1 MKYLLNFLK
10 TNAVILLSALAFTV
24 LYNGAFFNHFNQIYT
39 SFNLSF
45 FISIGIVL
53 FAVTAL
59 ALSLLCYRKTTKP
72 VLILLFIIA
81 AFTAYYMNTYDI
93 IVDKTMIQNIV
104 QTNVKEATDLFT
116 WKMVGYFLVLGA
128 LPAFIIS
135 RVNLPKSTFKAALG
149 NKIKIILLL
158 LLIIVSQAATFSK
171 NYSSFFREHKIVRF
185 YANPI
190 TPVYSAIQ
198 FGIQS
203 HTDGSPQEIT
213 PLGED
218 AKKSASDTDRH
229 LTILVVGET
238 ARADHFSLNGYSKPT
253 NPLLEKEQV
262 VSLKNLSSCG
272 TSTAVSVP
280 CMFSGLGRENYSEK
294 KFNASENLLD
304 VLNRAGVQV
313 LWRDNNSDSKGVMT
327 RLGAFYQDYK
337 DPKIN
342 TICDV
347 ECRDEGMLVGLQ
359 EFIDQNKNRDITIVL
374 HPMGSH
380 GPAYY
385 NRYPK
390 AFEKFTPACQ
400 TNLLEKCSVEEIA
413 NAFDNT
419 ILYTD
424 YFLSKVI
431 VLLKPNASHFQT
443 AMIYMADHGE
453 SLGENGVYLHGMP
466 YSIAPVAQKHPASI
480 IWLGDGFKGLS
491 FEALK
496 QKADEPLSHDY
507 LFSTILGL
515 NKIETK
521 IYDPK
526 MDFLRP

>member
-1 MKYLLNFLK
+1 MKRIFYLSK
-10 TNAVILLSALAFTV
+10 TNLIVIAAALAFT
-24 LYNGAFFNHFNQIYT
+24 LFYNWSFFNHFNQAYS
-39 SFNLSF
+39 SFNLPF
-45 FISIGIVL
+45 FISVGIVL
-53 FAVTAL
+53 FALTAL
-59 ALSLLCYRKTTKP
+59 ILSLLCYRFTLKP
-72 VLILLFIIA
+72 VLVLMFVIA
-81 AFTAYYMNTYDI
+81 AFTAYYMNTYDVV
-93 IVDKTMIQNIV
+93 VDKTMIQNVV

-116 WKMVGYFLVLGA
+116 WKMVGYFVVLGL
-128 LPAFIIS
+128 LPAIVIS
-135 RVNLPKSTFKAALG
+135 RLKLPKTSFKAALG
-149 NKIKIILLL
+149 NKLKLILL
-158 LLIIVSQAATFSK
+158 LLIIIGSQAALFSK

-190 TPVYSAIQ
+190 TPVYSAVQ
-198 FGIQS
+198 FVINS
-203 HTDGSPQEIT
+203 HTDSTPQVVA

-218 AKKSASDTDRH
+218 AKKSANDTDRH

-238 ARADHFSLNGYSKPT
+238 ARADHFSLNGYAKQT

-262 VSLKNLSSCG
+262 VSLRQVSSCG

-327 RLGAFYQDYK
+327 RLMNNYQDFK
-337 DPKIN
+337 EPKLN
-342 TICDV
+342 TVCDV

-359 EFIDQNKNRDITIVL
+359 DYIDQHKTGDITIVL

-400 TNLLEKCSVEEIA
+400 TNLLEKCSVEEIS

-431 VLLKPNASHFQT
+431 ALLKPNAKNFQT
-443 AMIYMADHGE
+443 AMVYMADHGE

-466 YSIAPVAQKHPASI
+466 YAVAPDAQKHPASI
-480 IWLGDGFKGLS
+480 IWLGNGFKALS
-491 FEALK
+491 FEQLK
-496 QKADEPLSHDY
+496 QKADLPLSHDY
-507 LFSTILGL
+507 LFSTMLGL
-515 NKIETK
+515 NKIETQV
-521 IYDPK
+521 YDPK
-526 MDFLRP
+526 MDFLKP